1 MSFFLCVVV
10 YFIGAFFVTFFF
22 KVLLGKGDF
31 CPTLVSRNHVRVCR
45 DDSDDESLLRLS
57 VRGEKKKRVV
67 VVAFVVVA
75 AAVLFFREEECADL
89 YIGRRKTASI
99 RFG

>member
-1 MSFFLCVVV
+1 MARV
-10 YFIGAFFVTFFF
+10 I
-22 KVLLGKGDF
+22 LGVQQIILQRQK
-31 CPTLVSRNHVRVCR
+31 HVRRVCR
-45 DDSDDESLLRLS
+45 DDESLLRLS

-67 VVAFVVVA
+67 VAFVVVA
-75 AAVLFFREEECADL
+75 AGVLFFREEECADL

>member
-1 MSFFLCVVV
+1 VSFFLCVVV

-57 VRGEKKKRVV
+57 VRGEKKKRVAIA
-67 VVAFVVVA
+67 VAS
-75 AAVLFFREEECADL
+75 VLIFREEECADL

>member
-1 MSFFLCVVV
+1 MVV
-10 YFIGAFFVTFFF
+10 YFRCFFCYFFL

-31 CPTLVSRNHVRVCR
+31 CPTLFSRNHVRVCR

-57 VRGEKKKRVV
+57 VRGEKKKRVAV
-67 VVAFVVVA
+67 V

>member
-1 MSFFLCVVV
+1 MILGVVQH
-10 YFIGAFFVTFFF
+10 IILQRQ
-22 KVLLGKGDF
+22 K
-31 CPTLVSRNHVRVCR
+31 HVRRVCR
-45 DDSDDESLLRLS
+45 DDESSLLRLS

>member
-1 MSFFLCVVV
+1 MILGVVQQ
-10 YFIGAFFVTFFF
+10 IILQRQ
-22 KVLLGKGDF
+22 K
-31 CPTLVSRNHVRVCR
+31 HVRRVCR
-45 DDSDDESLLRLS
+45 DDESLLRLS

>member
-1 MSFFLCVVV
+1 MILGVVQQ
-10 YFIGAFFVTFFF
+10 IILQRQ
-22 KVLLGKGDF
+22 K
-31 CPTLVSRNHVRVCR
+31 HVRRVCR
-45 DDSDDESLLRLS
+45 DDESLLRLS

-67 VVAFVVVA
+67 VVAFVVVVAA

>member
-1 MSFFLCVVV
+1 VILGVVQQ
-10 YFIGAFFVTFFF
+10 IILQRQ
-22 KVLLGKGDF
+22 K
-31 CPTLVSRNHVRVCR
+31 HVRRVCR
-45 DDSDDESLLRLS
+45 DDESLLRLS

>member
-1 MSFFLCVVV
+1 MARV
-10 YFIGAFFVTFFF
+10 I
-22 KVLLGKGDF
+22 LGVQQIILQRQK
-31 CPTLVSRNHVRVCR
+31 HVRRVCR
-45 DDSDDESLLRLS
+45 DDESLLRLS

>member
-10 YFIGAFFVTFFF
+10 YFTGAFFVTFFS

-57 VRGEKKKRVV
+57 VRGEKKKR
-67 VVAFVVVA
+67 AAVVA
-75 AAVLFFREEECADL
+75 AVLIFREEECADL

>member
-1 MSFFLCVVV
+1 MLFLLL
-10 YFIGAFFVTFFF
+10 FL

-31 CPTLVSRNHVRVCR
+31 CPTLFSRNHDRVCR

-57 VRGEKKKRVV
+57 VRGEKKKRV

>member
-1 MSFFLCVVV
+1 MILGVVQH
-10 YFIGAFFVTFFF
+10 IILQRQ
-22 KVLLGKGDF
+22 K
-31 CPTLVSRNHVRVCR
+31 HVRRVCR
-45 DDSDDESLLRLS
+45 DDESSLLRLS

-67 VVAFVVVA
+67 VVAFVVVAAA

>member
-1 MSFFLCVVV
+1 MILGVVQQ
-10 YFIGAFFVTFFF
+10 IILQRQ
-22 KVLLGKGDF
+22 K
-31 CPTLVSRNHVRVCR
+31 HVRRVCR
-45 DDSDDESLLRLS
+45 DDESLLRLS
-57 VRGEKKKRVV
+57 VRGEKKKRV